1 MKHLLVFSALF
12 LSVSAFAQQTLDIAE
27 ATLKIGGLDEEVLYH
42 GFAEGDQ
49 LIFSFQETEGK
60 ELKSVEIQAYPALPI
75 FQDYKTGGL
84 SKTLRIAHTGIY
96 VFRFTNTAL
105 TGRICHYKIQRIPAT
120 EATAKFNTQVY
131 WRSLSANSYYIA
143 EEKYLV
149 SRDTNV
155 VPVIDHKVERVH
167 SKTSINGIGNKTTV
181 EVTLPD
187 HTVSW
192 SYYLGVGNSSE
203 EIFREAEEKAERQ
216 RRQLNGAASLICK
229 ATLYNGYA
237 VMAGLALNGI
247 AEFGIPKNADNI
259 QYHFAP
265 DARNAQLFLTNE
277 EFSSFEQGNGPLS
290 FKRMV
295 QPRSGTFYVCLLND
309 NILYGIDVHVKV
321 AAVTVQ
327 EVWGVR
333 EVRKFSKVGGRE
345 AYLKVLY

>member
-1 MKHLLVFSALF
+1 MKHLLAFSTLF
-12 LSVSAFAQQTLDIAE
+12 LSLTTFAQQTLDIAE

-60 ELKSVEIQAYPALPI
+60 ELKSVEIQAYPAQSI
-75 FQDYKTGGL
+75 FQDYKTVGL

-120 EATAKFNTQVY
+120 EATVKFNTQVY
-131 WRSLSANSYYIA
+131 WRSLPANSYYIE

-149 SRDTNV
+149 SRDTT
-155 VPVIDHKVERVH
+155 VITVMEHKVERVH
-167 SKTSINGIGNKTTV
+167 SKTSVNGIGNKTTV

-229 ATLYNGYA
+229 ATMYNGYA

-247 AEFGIPKNADNI
+247 AELGIPKNADNI
-259 QYHFAP
+259 QYHFAT

-290 FKRMV
+290 YKRMM
-295 QPRSGTFYVCLLND
+295 QPLLGTFYICLLND

-327 EVWGVR
+327 EIWGVR
-333 EVRKFSKVGGRE
+333 EVKKFSKVGGRE